1 MLTALRGIDGVFLD
15 KSLRL
20 LAASV
25 GAYTVTY
32 LTTGIA
38 TLLLPL
44 SRAEAAIVATN
55 FSFLLL
61 TALAF
66 WSLSCAS
73 IVRWWVGM
81 LAVAAIEWPLLEW
94 LRV

>member
-1 MLTALRGIDGVFLD
+1 MLSAFRAIDEVVID

-20 LAASV
+20 LAASI
-25 GAYTVTY
+25 GAYAITY

-55 FSFLLL
+55 CSFLLL
-61 TALAF
+61 TVLAF
-66 WSLSCAS
+66 WSFSCAS
-73 IVRWWVGM
+73 IVRWWIAM
-81 LAVAAIEWPLLEW
+81 ALLAALEWPLLEW